1 VKKHL
6 ALLLSACVLHT
17 VHANVTLPS
26 TIGSNMVLQQK
37 SENKIWGWGNPLE
50 KVIVTTSWNNKT
62 DSVIVPPD
70 AAWSVKVQTPA
81 AGGPYTI
88 TIKASNTIVLENV
101 LIGEVWVCS
110 GQSNME
116 MNYNWG
122 MPVMKDDVP
131 NALNNNIRFFTVA
144 KASADA
150 PQTDCKGQ
158 WTLCDS
164 NTVKAFSAAA
174 YYFGKRLNKE
184 LNVPI
189 GLINTSWGATSA
201 EVWTPAEVVD
211 GDFTLKQ
218 AAAKIEA
225 NPYCAI
231 KPGSVYN
238 TMINPLLNINI
249 AGAIWYQGE
258 TNTRTASS
266 YAKLFTTMITN
277 WRAAWGKNFPFYY
290 VQIAPFTYGNNFK
303 GIHLREQQTLAMQ
316 LKNTG
321 MVVVTDITGDTTD
334 IHPKNKRDVGYRLA
348 GWALAETYNKP
359 AGPYKSAIYK
369 SMQVKDGSAIIT
381 FDNADGGLTSNGV
394 VTQVY
399 IAGADRVFYPAQAE
413 IKNDKLVVH
422 SAKVSQPVAVRYAFG
437 NTAIGNLA
445 GPGGLPVNAF
455 RTDDWSLDGPAY

>member
-1 VKKHL
+1 VKKL
-6 ALLLSACVLHT
+6 IALLLSACVLHT
-17 VHANVTLPS
+17 VHATVTLPS

-50 KVIVTTSWNNKT
+50 KVVVTTSWNNKS

-70 AAWSVKVQTPA
+70 AGWSIKVQTPA

-88 TIKASNTIVLENV
+88 TIKGSNTVVLENV

-116 MNYNWG
+116 MSYGWG
-122 MPVMKDDVP
+122 MPIMTADVP
-131 NALNNNIRFFTVA
+131 TALNNNIRFFTVA
-144 KASADA
+144 KASGDA

-158 WTLCDS
+158 WAMCDS

-184 LNVPI
+184 LNIPI

-201 EVWTPAEVVD
+201 EVWTPAEIVE
-211 GDFTLKQ
+211 GDYTLKQ
-218 AAAKIEA
+218 AAARLGV
-225 NPYCAI
+225 NPYCPI
-231 KPGSVYN
+231 KPGCVYN
-238 TMINPLLNINI
+238 TMLNPLLNTSI

-258 TNTRTASS
+258 TNTGTAGS
-266 YAKLFTTMITN
+266 YAKLFTAMITS
-277 WRAAWGKNFPFYY
+277 WRAAWGKDFPFYY
-290 VQIAPFTYGNNFK
+290 VQIAPFTYGNNFN
-303 GIHLREQQTLAMQ
+303 GIHAREQQTQAMQ

-321 MVVVTDITGDTTD
+321 MVVITDITGDTTD

-348 GWALAETYNKP
+348 GWALAETYNK
-359 AGPYKSAIYK
+359 AGAPYKSATYK
-369 SMQVKDGSAIIT
+369 SMEVKDANAIIS
-381 FDNADGGLTSNGV
+381 FNNADGGLTSSGA

-399 IAGADRVFYPAQAE
+399 VAGTDRVFYPAQAE
-413 IKNDKLVVH
+413 IKNDRLIVH
-422 SAKVSQPVAVRYAFG
+422 STKVSQPVAVRYAFS

-455 RTDDWSLDGPAY
+455 RTDDWSLAGPAY